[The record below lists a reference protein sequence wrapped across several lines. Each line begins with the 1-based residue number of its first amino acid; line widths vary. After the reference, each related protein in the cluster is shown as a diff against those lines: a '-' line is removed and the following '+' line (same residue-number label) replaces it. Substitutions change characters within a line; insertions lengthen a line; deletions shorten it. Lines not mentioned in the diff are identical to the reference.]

1 MIKDHPAS
9 EPQPLVALVE
19 ALRRLPGVGVRTA
32 RRMAYHL
39 LQHDPQA
46 AVLLGQTLLNAV
58 DRLQHCELCNGFT
71 EVPVCA
77 TCSHSER
84 DSSLLCI
91 VETPADLNTIE
102 STHGYQ
108 GLYYVLMGKLAP
120 LEGMGPREIDFD
132 RVLKRADNGV
142 VKEVILATNFSAEG
156 ETTAH
161 FLSEILRARGLT
173 VSRLARGVPAGS
185 EIEYVDAS
193 TVAWALMERK
203 PT

>member
-1 MIKDHPAS
+1 MDHPAS

-46 AVLLGQTLLNAV
+46 AVSLGQTLLDAV
-58 DRLQHCELCNGFT
+58 QRLQHCELCNGFT
-71 EVPVCA
+71 EVPICA
-77 TCSHSER
+77 TCAHTER
-84 DSSLLCI
+84 DPSLLCI

-108 GLYYVLMGKLAP
+108 GLYYVLMGRLAP

-132 RVLKRADNGV
+132 RVLQRADNGV
-142 VKEVILATNFSAEG
+142 VKEVILATNFTAEG

-161 FLSEILRARGLT
+161 FLSEGLRARGLT
-173 VSRLARGVPAGS
+173 VSRIARGVPAGS

-193 TVAWALMERK
+193 TVAWAMMERK
-203 PT
+203 PTS

>member
-1 MIKDHPAS
+1 MEHPAA

-46 AVLLGQTLLNAV
+46 ALSLGQTLLDAV
-58 DRLQHCELCNGFT
+58 ERLQHCELCNGFT
-71 EVPVCA
+71 EVPVCV
-77 TCSHSER
+77 TCAHAER

-108 GLYYVLMGKLAP
+108 GLYYVLMGRLAP

-142 VKEVILATNFSAEG
+142 VKEVILATNFTAEG

-161 FLSEILRARGLT
+161 FLSEALRARGLI
-173 VSRLARGVPAGS
+173 VSRIARGVPAGS

>member
-142 VKEVILATNFSAEG
+142 VKEVILATNFTAEG